1 MALLKRGLFITLE
14 GPDGSGKSTQI
25 KFLAQQFQKSG
36 YQVLLTREPGG
47 GPKDSLAEKI
57 RGLLLTPGKSVPH
70 PRTELLLFLA
80 ARAQHVQDTICP
92 ALQQGQVVLCERF
105 SDATLAYQV
114 GGRKLPEKFVRAADA
129 FACQGVKP
137 DLTLLLELEPAQ
149 GLKRAFR
156 AKAGHDRLETEAL
169 SFHRAVWRRYRQLA
183 RQEPRRVRVI
193 SALGTTV
200 QVGAQIWEEVS
211 AWLRQKGRGHA
222 AA

>member
-1 MALLKRGLFITLE
+1 
-14 GPDGSGKSTQI
+14 
-25 KFLAQQFQKSG
+25 
-36 YQVLLTREPGG
+36 
-47 GPKDSLAEKI
+47 
-57 RGLLLTPGKSVPH
+57 
-70 PRTELLLFLA
+70 
-80 ARAQHVQDTICP
+80 
-92 ALQQGQVVLCERF
+92 
-105 SDATLAYQV
+105 
-114 GGRKLPEKFVRAADA
+114 
-129 FACQGVKP
+129 
-137 DLTLLLELEPAQ
+137 LELEPAQ

>member
-25 KFLAQQFQKSG
+25 KALARQLEKSG

-57 RGLLLTPGKSVPH
+57 RGLLLTPGKSAPN
-70 PRTELLLFLA
+70 PQAELLLFLA
-80 ARAQHVQDTICP
+80 ARAQHVEEFILP
-92 ALQQGQVVLCERF
+92 ALQQGKVVLCERF

-114 GGRKLPEKFVRAADA
+114 GGRKLPEALVRSADA

-137 DLTLLLELEPAQ
+137 DLTLLLELEPKE
-149 GLKRAFR
+149 GLHRAFR
-156 AKAGHDRLETEAL
+156 AKSGHDRLETESLA
-169 SFHRAVWRRYRQLA
+169 FHQNVFRKYRQLA
-183 RQEPRRVRVI
+183 RQEPRRMRVV
-193 SALGTTV
+193 SAHGEPA
-200 QVGAQIWEEVS
+200 QVSEQVWNAVS
-211 AWLRQKGRGHA
+211 AWLRQRGGVHA